1 MAKEKMNPS
10 RRRFLKWSALAAG
23 GLALGVYGVS
33 GGEKVKKASEVW
45 EAGPGDMAPNAWV
58 RIGLDGRVTVRV
70 NHTEM
75 GQGVSTSLP
84 MIVAEELDADWSKV
98 DFEIAPAESIYKNPQ
113 FNTQMTAAST
123 SLHTSWDILRRAGA
137 AAREMLIAA
146 AADRFK
152 APSSQ
157 CRTQK
162 GQVIHQPSSRS
173 LSYGE
178 LARDAAQKPVPEN
191 PRLKSPDRFE
201 LIGRPLPRLDTPAK
215 VKGRAVFGLD
225 VRMPGLLTAMV
236 VHPPILGGRLAFLDP
251 GPALAVPGVRRVLP
265 MEKGVAVVAEAF
277 WPAQKGADALKITW
291 DNDQALDLDSD
302 ALMKRWAA
310 LARQPGDT
318 VFETGELDAAMA
330 SAHRIVEASYESPFQ
345 AHATPE
351 PMNATAWV
359 RPDRCEV
366 WAPTQHQDA
375 AQEIA
380 ARICG
385 LPYSKVSIHT
395 TFTGGGFGRRICVDY
410 VAEAVQVSKAMAA
423 PVKIVW
429 TREEDMRG
437 DYYRPANYHLL
448 RAGLDQSGQI
458 IGWLHRLVG
467 PDHFGHQM
475 QGLIPSMMP
484 YAVPRLFRNAGTSLA
499 RLLVPYVVPGK
510 KIMLG
515 AAPLDYK
522 IENMRAEHINDDPGV
537 PIGFWRSVA
546 HSHNAFVKECFLD
559 RVARTVGR
567 DPLEYRLGLLPK
579 NSLLR
584 PTLEC
589 AAQKA
594 GWGRPSGSDLFQGLA
609 AHNFHETMLACVAE
623 VSPDKSQGLKINR
636 IVCAVDCGLPVNP
649 RTVEDMVI
657 GAIIFGLTATVKSS
671 ISIRKGRVQQGNFDD
686 FPLIGMDEAPPIQ
699 VHIMKSS
706 RPPHGLGEAAVPIIA
721 PALANAV
728 TAATQKSIQRLPL
741 KL

>member
-1 MAKEKMNPS
+1 MNPS

-23 GLALGVYGVS
+23 GLALGVYGVT

-98 DFEIAPAESIYKNPQ
+98 DFEIAPAESVYKNPQ

-146 AADRFK
+146 AADRFQ
-152 APSSQ
+152 APKSQ
-157 CRTQK
+157 CLTQK
-162 GQVIHQPSSRS
+162 GQVIHQPSGRS

-178 LARDAAQKPVPEN
+178 LARDAAHKPVPQN
-191 PRLKSPDRFE
+191 PRLKSPDRFR

-215 VKGRAVFGLD
+215 VKGRAAFGLD

-236 VHPPILGGRLAFLDP
+236 VHPPILGGRLASLDP

-265 MEKGVAVVAEAF
+265 IEQGVAVVADAF
-277 WPAQKGADALKITW
+277 WPAQKGAETLKITW

-318 VFETGELDAAMA
+318 IFESGELDAAMA

-359 RPDRCEV
+359 RAGRCDV
-366 WAPTQHQDA
+366 WVPTQHQDA
-375 AQEIA
+375 AQETA

-429 TREEDMRG
+429 TREEDTRR
-437 DYYRPANYHLL
+437 DYFRPANYHLL

-467 PDHFGHQM
+467 PDHFAHLM
-475 QGLIPSMMP
+475 QGLIPSMLP
-484 YAVPRLFRNAGTSLA
+484 YGVPRLLRSAGTSLA

-510 KIMLG
+510 KIMEG
-515 AAPLDYK
+515 AVPLEYAVA
-522 IENMRAEHINDDPGV
+522 NVRAEHINDDPGV

-559 RVARTVGR
+559 QVARTVGR
-567 DPLEYRLGLLPK
+567 DPLEYRLNLLPK

-594 GWGRPSGSDLFQGLA
+594 GWGRQSGSGVFQGLA

-657 GAIIFGLTATVKSS
+657 GAIIFGLTATLKSS

-686 FPLIGMDEAPPIQ
+686 FPLIGMDEAPPIE
-699 VHIMKSS
+699 VHIMKSR
-706 RPPHGLGEAAVPIIA
+706 RPPHGLGEAAVPLIA

-728 TAATQKSIQRLPL
+728 TAATQRSIQRLPL